1 MIDTGGPQRVSQE
14 EDKKDDEGLPVPV
27 AREAHVQGEPFK
39 FDIYKMIKMGQGYVS
54 ECHLHKTDEAED
66 FVIKKRNIKFDKI
79 FPSMNQQVQMPG
91 PEGII
96 MVTGGSSDD
105 FNQSC
110 YKVFREP
117 NNKAYTVT

>member
-27 AREAHVQGEPFK
+27 AREAHVPGEPFK
-39 FDIYKMIKMGQGYVS
+39 FDTYKMIKMGQGYVS
-54 ECHLHKTDEAED
+54 ECHLHRTDEAED
-66 FVIKKRNIKFDKI
+66 FVIKKRNIKFDKM